1 MNKTL
6 RKAMISTI
14 AMLVVGVMSLT
25 GVTYAWFTQ
34 GNDATVTEF
43 NVNVQAADGSL
54 TLAMPNDLGVLTW
67 TTTIAPG
74 APANAL
80 RPVSNVTGAT
90 SAFYHATISGADASK
105 LGSVTT
111 LSTDTSV
118 VGEGADQ
125 KTYNNWYAFDFY
137 INNMTSA
144 NQMTVTLKSNTG
156 FIGDSAKALRIAFI
170 QDGYMVDASGA
181 FNTAN
186 NYSKAE
192 GATASTV
199 IFEPN
204 STAEHS
210 AAATANVAT
219 NGGNTTYAISGAD
232 AIDNAIYG
240 QGAGKTAQST
250 FDNTTTAIATLPAN
264 SVAKVTV
271 VIWLEGQDVDCN
283 NDIAAIAMTLP
294 ISLHAT
300 FTAPV
305 SGT

>member
-34 GNDATVTEF
+34 GTDATVTEF

-54 TLAMPNDLGVLTW
+54 TLAIPNAQNVLTW
-67 TTTIAPG
+67 STTITPG

-80 RPVSNVTGAT
+80 RPVSNATGAVDK
-90 SAFYHATISGADASK
+90 FFHATISGADATK
-105 LGSVTT
+105 LGAINALDEAT
-111 LSTDTSV
+111 ST
-118 VGEGADQ
+118 VGEGSDA

-137 INNMTSA
+137 INNMTNT

-156 FIGDSAKALRIAFI
+156 FTGNSAKALRIAFI
-170 QDGYMVDASGA
+170 QDGYMTDASGS
-181 FNTAN
+181 FNSAVS
-186 NYSKAE
+186 YDQDE
-192 GATASTV
+192 ASTTKTV

-204 STAEHS
+204 SAAEQS
-210 AAATANVAT
+210 AQAAANATA
-219 NGGNTTYAISGAD
+219 NGGNTTYAIISTD
-232 AIDNAIYG
+232 ALNKSIYG
-240 QGAGKTAQST
+240 AGDGKTAQTTT

-264 SVAKVTV
+264 TVAKVTV
-271 VIWLEGQDVDCN
+271 VIWIEGQDVDCN

-294 ISLHAT
+294 ISLKAT
-300 FTAPV
+300 FTAP